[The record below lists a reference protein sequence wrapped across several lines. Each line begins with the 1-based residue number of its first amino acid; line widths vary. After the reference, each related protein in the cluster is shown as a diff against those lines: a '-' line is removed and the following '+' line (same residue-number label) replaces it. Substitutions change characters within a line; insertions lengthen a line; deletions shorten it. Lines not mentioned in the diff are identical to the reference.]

1 MYMCMYIYTHMYMFI
16 HLWAC
21 LFMYLFNMHLFV
33 CLFVCS
39 CFLSCV
45 FQFVWYL
52 RAPTSYLLTHAHV
65 ILFTLILVLVT
76 LIDLSGTTS
85 PGRRIPDS
93 NLGPQNIPGFN
104 ETKTKCLLGPT
115 STHSQKGIRMK
126 LGDGHSF
133 HTPKKYYGNILYIY
147 IFNYLLFF
155 F

>member
-1 MYMCMYIYTHMYMFI
+1 MYMCMYIYI
-16 HLWAC
+16 HTCIC
-21 LFMYLFNMHLFV
+21 LFICELAYSCIYLICIYLFV
-33 CLFVCS
+33 CLFM
-39 CFLSCV
+39 FFSCV

-104 ETKTKCLLGPT
+104 EMKTKCLLGPT

-147 IFNYLLFF
+147 I
-155 F
+155 

>member
-1 MYMCMYIYTHMYMFI
+1 MYTCI
-16 HLWAC
+16 C
-21 LFMYLFNMHLFV
+21 LFICELACSCIYLICIYLFV
-33 CLFVCS
+33 CLFVHV
-39 CFLSCV
+39 FSCV

-52 RAPTSYLLTHAHV
+52 RAPTSYLTHAHV
-65 ILFTLILVLVT
+65 ILFTLILILVT

-104 ETKTKCLLGPT
+104 ETKTKCLPGPT

-133 HTPKKYYGNILYIY
+133 HTPQKISWKYSIYIYLYIIYYIY
-147 IFNYLLFF
+147 IYYII
-155 F
+155 